1 MRAILLSCILTY
13 LYVAFSFRMSLKLK
27 GGWTNRGEQISDTGN
42 TEQKKAP
49 RPLKRICG
57 QIVIHVFFSSFGVF
71 CSFTDKRAANGGG
84 MEELCTRAMKWN
96 WQAEP

>member
-1 MRAILLSCILTY
+1 MSESEGRVYLYLCILAY
-13 LYVAFSFRMSLKLK
+13 LYMAREPGK
-27 GGWTNRGEQISDTGN
+27 